1 MILDDLKNKALNCAK
16 ENNLEFIDF
25 EICDLLTYVR
35 VSDKKKIF
43 TGVALTPKG
52 EGQLET
58 IQCSSIKEIL
68 QSKTYDISLRAV
80 TLATINA
87 IGQYTLSKEKLE
99 LRENLR
105 EELTKLIMKNSNEL
119 DKIVFIGHLSPVVN
133 KLKENKYDVTVFC
146 RTKTDSQNKVYNDI
160 FEYEAVSEAS
170 IVVITGAALIGSTVD
185 ALLQFTKKAKMV
197 ILAGFSAGVYPLWLD
212 NIGFTHIASTY
223 LENFSPEIIKQ
234 NKLEDVF
241 QNPCYIYHLKNNS
254 PKSI

>member
-1 MILDDLKNKALNCAK
+1 MILDDLKNKALKCAK
-16 ENNLEFIDF
+16 ENNLELVDF

-35 VSDKKKIF
+35 VSDKQKIF

-58 IQCSSIKEIL
+58 VQCSSIKEIL
-68 QSKTYDISLRAV
+68 QLKTYDISLRAV

-87 IGQYTLSKEKLE
+87 IGQYTLSKERLE
-99 LRENLR
+99 FKENLR

-133 KLKENKYDVTVFC
+133 KLKENRRDVTVFC
-146 RTKTDSQNKVYNDI
+146 RTKTDFQNKVYNDI

-170 IVVITGAALIGSTVD
+170 IVVITGAALIGSTID

-197 ILAGFSAGVYPLWLD
+197 ILAGFSAGVYPVWLD
-212 NIGFTHIASTY
+212 NIGFTHVASTY
-223 LENFSPEIIKQ
+223 VENFTPEIIRQ
-234 NKLEDVF
+234 NRLEDVF
-241 QNPCYIYHLKNNS
+241 KNPCYIYSLK
-254 PKSI
+254 K

>member
-1 MILDDLKNKALNCAK
+1 MILDDLKYKALKCTR

-35 VSDKKKIF
+35 VSDKQKIF

-119 DKIVFIGHLSPVVN
+119 DKIVFIGHLAPVVN
-133 KLKENKYDVTVFC
+133 KLKENRYDVTVFC
-146 RTKTDSQNKVYNDI
+146 RTKTDFQNKVYNDI

-223 LENFSPEIIKQ
+223 LENFSTETIRQ
-234 NKLEDVF
+234 NRLEDVF
-241 QNPCYIYHLKNNS
+241 DNPCYIYPLKNISSKN
-254 PKSI
+254 I